1 MPFIVRTII
10 IIFII
15 VHLVSCGEKE
25 PEKLLFTLM
34 EDSHTGIT
42 FSNDLTETDS
52 LNMIEYLY
60 FNNGGGV
67 AAGDINNDGLIDLY
81 FSANQLPNKL
91 YLNKGEFVFGDISDK
106 AGVEGKGDWST
117 GVTMADVNGDGWLD
131 IYVCQVGDFKGLKG
145 KNQLFINNGDLT
157 FTDKAAEFGL
167 DFSGFSTQA
176 AFFDYDL
183 DGDLD
188 MYLLN
193 HSVHGSRNY
202 GMSSLRYELDPKAG
216 DRLFRHD
223 VNNGSIY
230 YADVSRRAGILSSQ
244 LGYGLGVSIADINDD
259 VYPDI
264 YISNDFH
271 EIDYL
276 YINNRN
282 GTFSEKLFE
291 MITHSSRSSMGND
304 IADFNNDGL
313 LDIVVLDMLPI
324 EEEIRKR
331 SGGEDDYELYK
342 IKRNFGYYH
351 QYVRNMLQLNLGDNM
366 FSEIG
371 RLSGIYSTDWSWA
384 PLFCDLDNDGY
395 KDIYITNGIFRRAND
410 LDYVKFLLDDRNDQ
424 KKPNNEILSNR
435 QLYEKMPLDPLVNY
449 VFQNNGYHNLND
461 TIQPRHINR
470 FTFSN
475 HAVEWGMNRKSFS
488 NGATYA
494 DLDNDGDLDII
505 ANNINEKA
513 FIYRNNSES
522 VTNNHFLK
530 FKLKGSEKN
539 TFGVGT
545 RIIVFTNGEK
555 RMVENYQSRGF
566 MSSVPPGVHVGM
578 GINDQADSILIR
590 WPNNKIEMRYDV
602 AVDQELTIDIK
613 DAVSY
618 SGIPDFS
625 IENNTLFK
633 VASESLGL
641 DFIHNEDRFDEFEK
655 QHLAPHKLS
664 SEGPGLAVGDVNG
677 DGQDDIFIGGAK
689 GQRAKLFIW
698 QEDAFVLKPNPD
710 LDKDFGCE
718 DVDAALFDSDM
729 DGDLDLFVVSG
740 GNEQSSLQRLRMD
753 RIYINDGSGNFVRG
767 EKLLPEFYHNGS
779 CVRPMDFDQDGDTD
793 LFVGSRSVSGLYG
806 ISADSYLLEN
816 DGKGFYKDITSQ
828 KATDLSGIG
837 MITDASWFDYDNDSD
852 MDLVIAGEWMSIRI
866 LDNDNGYLKSIQY
879 PEGIMNSSGW
889 WFSLNTGDID
899 GDGDSDIIAGNLGLN
914 SMLKADH
921 DNPVRMYINDFDKNG
936 SAEQII
942 TTIRE
947 GEEYPFTYRD
957 DLARQLDFI
966 LEKYPLHAEFAGQ
979 TVQDIFTSAQLDESL
994 IKEAKV
1000 FESSIFLNDGN
1011 GGFEKIPLPAEI
1023 QFAPIQD
1030 MILSDFDRDGLIDI
1044 VLGGNFNSVRPLY
1057 GKYEASYG
1065 WFLKGDGKG
1074 GFDVQYPVESGFYV
1088 RGELNTIKQFQV
1100 NQRYFLLGG
1109 VNNDKIVVL
1118 EVVLH

>member
-1 MPFIVRTII
+1 VLFIVRGII
-10 IIFII
+10 IIFI
-15 VHLVSCGEKE
+15 VGHLVSCGEKDSE
-25 PEKLLFTLM
+25 SLLFTLM

-67 AAGDINNDGLIDLY
+67 AAGDINNDGLVDLF
-81 FSANQLPNKL
+81 FSASQLPNKL
-91 YLNKGEFVFGDISDK
+91 YLNKGEFVFEDISDH

-131 IYVCQVGDFKGLKG
+131 IYVCQVGDYKGLKG
-145 KNQLFINNGDLT
+145 KNQLFINKGDLT

-188 MYLLN
+188 LYLLN

-202 GMSSLRYELDPKAG
+202 GTSFLRFELDPKAG

-223 VNNGSIY
+223 ENNGSISFS
-230 YADVSRRAGILSSQ
+230 DVSRRAGILSSQ
-244 LGYGLGVSIADINDD
+244 LGYGLGVSISDITDD
-259 VYPDI
+259 GYPDI

-282 GTFSEKLFE
+282 GTFSEKLSE

-313 LDIVVLDMLPI
+313 LDIVVLDMLPK
-324 EEEIRKR
+324 EEEIKKR
-331 SGGEDDYELYK
+331 SGGEDDYELYM
-342 IKRNFGYYH
+342 IKRNYGYYP
-351 QYVRNMLQLNLGDNM
+351 QYVRNMLQLNLGENM

-410 LDYVKFLLDDRNDQ
+410 LDYVRFLLDDSNEQ
-424 KKPNNEILSNR
+424 KKPNNEILSNKE
-435 QLYEKMPLDPLVNY
+435 LYEKMPLDPLVNY
-449 VFQNNGYHNLND
+449 VFKNNGSLNLDD
-461 TIQPRHINR
+461 TKQPRDINK

-475 HAVEWGMNRKSFS
+475 CAVEWGMNRESFS

-505 ANNINEKA
+505 VNNINEKA
-513 FIYRNNSES
+513 FIYRNNAE
-522 VTNNHFLK
+522 TDTENHFLK
-530 FKLKGSEKN
+530 FKLKGSKKN
-539 TFGVGT
+539 TFGIGARVV
-545 RIIVFTNGEK
+545 VFAGKEK
-555 RMVENYQSRGF
+555 RMVENFQTRGF
-566 MSSVPPGVHVGM
+566 MSSVPPEMHVGM
-578 GINDQADSILIR
+578 GIIEHADSILIR
-590 WPNNKIEMRYDV
+590 WPNNKIDVRYDV
-602 AVDQELTIDIK
+602 AVDQELTFDTRS
-613 DAVSY
+613 AVSY
-618 SGIPDFS
+618 YAKPDFS
-625 IENNTLFK
+625 DEENTLFT
-633 VASESLGL
+633 VVGESLGL
-641 DFIHNEDRFDEFEK
+641 DFVHKEDRYDEFEK

-664 SEGPGLAVGDVNG
+664 SEGPALAVGDVNG

-698 QEDAFVLKPNPD
+698 QKDAFILKESPD
-710 LDKDFGCE
+710 LNKDFGYE
-718 DVDAALFDSDM
+718 DVDAAFFDSDE

-740 GNEQSSLQRLRMD
+740 GNEPSSLQRLRMD
-753 RIYINDGSGNFVRG
+753 RIYINDGSGNFTRG
-767 EKLLPEFYHNGS
+767 EELLPEIFHNGS
-779 CVRPMDFDQDGDTD
+779 CVRPVDFDQDGDTD
-793 LFVGSRSVSGLYG
+793 LFVGSRSVSGIYG

-816 DGKGFYKDITSQ
+816 EGNGTYKDVTTE
-828 KATDLSGIG
+828 KAPELRNIG
-837 MITDASWFDYDNDSD
+837 MVTDASWFDYDNDND
-852 MDLVIAGEWMSIRI
+852 MDLVIAGEWMSLRI
-866 LDNDNGYLKSIQY
+866 LDNDNGSLKSIQY
-879 PEGIMNSSGW
+879 PEGIPASSGW
-889 WFSLNTGDID
+889 WFSLKTMDID
-899 GDGDSDIIAGNLGLN
+899 NDGDPDLIAGNLGLN
-914 SMLKADH
+914 SMLVTGS
-921 DNPVRMYINDFDKNG
+921 DNPVRIYINDFDKNG
-936 SAEQII
+936 SVEQII

-947 GEEYPFTYRD
+947 GKEYPFTYRD

-966 LEKYPLHAEFAGQ
+966 PEKYPMHADFAGQ
-979 TVQDIFTSAQLDESL
+979 TVQDIFTSEQLDESL
-994 IKEAKV
+994 VKQV
-1000 FESSIFLNDGN
+1000 DMFESCIFLNN
-1011 GGFEKIPLPAEI
+1011 GQEGFQKLLLPAEV
-1023 QFAPIQD
+1023 QFAPVKDIT
-1030 MILSDFDRDGLIDI
+1030 LNDFDRDGFIDI

-1074 GFDVQYPVESGFYV
+1074 GFDVQYPVESGLYI
-1088 RGELNTIKQFQV
+1088 RGELNKIKQFRV
-1100 NQRYFLLGG
+1100 KQRDFILGG

-1118 EVVLH
+1118 EIPSQ